1 MTPVDVVGWLGAL
14 TATILGIPQ
23 AIRLLRTSDT
33 RGVSLVAWQAIL
45 AINIGWTSHGI
56 VLGQPA
62 MIVPNALALAA
73 TVPVLVVLARSHGL
87 GPLQV
92 FLPGLLGAAAM
103 IGVDLL
109 LGSAGYGLAALVP
122 ALIANAG
129 QGIALVR
136 SPVVVGVAPGFL
148 LIQVV
153 NQALWLVWALLVP
166 DRGTQI
172 TAVVTGLVAVF
183 NLAWW
188 LLRRAG
194 LPAFFTSGQAE
205 GSGA

>member
-172 TAVVTGLVAVF
+172 TAVV
-183 NLAWW
+183 
-188 LLRRAG
+188 
-194 LPAFFTSGQAE
+194 
-205 GSGA
+205 

>member
-1 MTPVDVVGWLGAL
+1 MTPVDLFGWLGAL

-23 AIRLLRTSDT
+23 AVRLVRTRDT
-33 RGVSLVAWQAIL
+33 SGVSLLAWQAIL
-45 AINIGWTSHGI
+45 AINIAWTSHGI
-56 VLGQPA
+56 VLQQPA

-87 GPLQV
+87 DLLRV

-109 LGSAGYGLAALVP
+109 VGSAAYGVVALVP

-129 QGIALVR
+129 QGVALVR
-136 SPVVVGVAPGFL
+136 SP
-148 LIQVV
+148 
-153 NQALWLVWALLVP
+153 NQALWLAWAVLMP
-166 DRGTQI
+166 DQGTQI

-183 NLAWW
+183 NLSWW

-194 LPAFFTSGQAE
+194 LPAFFVVGQAE